1 MWQKDLC
8 ATMISLCGRRKSQY
22 GEGGS
27 KTACSVG
34 TLSQSAAH
42 PIDVIHAVIVL
53 VDHPPHVT
61 KDTEIQQQTAARSV
75 ASNAESSTDSVI
87 QQEPSSVPGPAT
99 GLQIGQEKVQTDPD
113 VEVSAAASELPAASQ
128 RKAPRSSQHP
138 VIFGPGGAND
148 DNIINPTTPAAFAQ
162 TGHNVQLDEDTKASS
177 SSSQADS
184 QPEEASANFIVK
196 NIAARGPI
204 FDQSLPL
211 SGDMSDL
218 PDAFANI
225 TCTFDDLREWL
236 NHQGGRGSDHGPH
249 LQPGTAIFHI
259 PYNDLQDFFRI
270 VDRFL
275 DLIAVSST
283 DEAAVQRY
291 LPQWRSLL
299 DILERELRYFEETVP
314 IFATFL
320 QSISTLDA
328 TSSRPVY
335 APEKLLPTMMTKI
348 ATTQSRLRQSF
359 QALVASVS
367 ILESRRGIA
376 EAESV
381 TKLTEL
387 GSYALSH
394 LSCP

>member
-1 MWQKDLC
+1 
-8 ATMISLCGRRKSQY
+8 
-22 GEGGS
+22 
-27 KTACSVG
+27 
-34 TLSQSAAH
+34 
-42 PIDVIHAVIVL
+42 VL

-61 KDTEIQQQTAARSV
+61 KDTEIQQQTAARPV
-75 ASNAESSTDSVI
+75 ASNAESSADNAI
-87 QQEPSSVPGPAT
+87 QQGPNPVLDPAA
-99 GLQIGQEKVQTDPD
+99 GLPIGREKVQTDPD
-113 VEVSAAASELPAASQ
+113 VAVSAAASELSAVSQ
-128 RKAPRSSQHP
+128 RKAPRSPQP
-138 VIFGPGGAND
+138 PAVLRPGGASD
-148 DNIINPTTPAAFAQ
+148 DNIANPTTSAVLAQ
-162 TGHNVQLDEDTKASS
+162 SDHYVQVDEDTKASS
-177 SSSQADS
+177 SFSQTDS
-184 QPEEASANFIVK
+184 HPEEASANFIVK

-211 SGDMSDL
+211 SGNMTDL

-236 NHQGGRGSDHGPH
+236 NHQGGRGSDHGSH

-314 IFATFL
+314 VFATFL

-328 TSSRPVY
+328 IPSRLPAGH
-335 APEKLLPTMMTKI
+335 APDSAEKLLPTMMTKI

-387 GSYALSH
+387 GSPASSPS
-394 LSCP
+394 SCP

>member
-1 MWQKDLC
+1 M
-8 ATMISLCGRRKSQY
+8 
-22 GEGGS
+22 
-27 KTACSVG
+27 
-34 TLSQSAAH
+34 
-42 PIDVIHAVIVL
+42 
-53 VDHPPHVT
+53 
-61 KDTEIQQQTAARSV
+61 
-75 ASNAESSTDSVI
+75 
-87 QQEPSSVPGPAT
+87 PGPAT
-99 GLQIGQEKVQTDPD
+99 GLQIGQEKVQTGPD
-113 VEVSAAASELPAASQ
+113 VAVSAAASELPAVSQ

-138 VIFGPGGAND
+138 VILGPGGAND
-148 DNIINPTTPAAFAQ
+148 DNIINPAVFAQ
-162 TGHNVQLDEDTKASS
+162 TGHNVQVDEDTKASS

-184 QPEEASANFIVK
+184 QPEETSANFIVK

-218 PDAFANI
+218 TDAFANI
-225 TCTFDDLREWL
+225 SCTFDDLREWL
-236 NHQGGRGSDHGPH
+236 NHQGGRGFDHGPH

-320 QSISTLDA
+320 QSISTLDG
-328 TSSRPVY
+328 TSSRLPPLY
-335 APEKLLPTMMTKI
+335 APDNAEKLLPTMMTKI

-394 LSCP
+394 LCCP